1 MQTRH
6 TIAETRAQ
14 VRAWQQA
21 GETVAFVPTMGN
33 LHEGHITLVREAR
46 RVAQRVV
53 ASVFVNPLQFGPNED
68 FDKYPRT
75 LAEDSAKLA
84 AAGCDLLFA
93 PPVDEMYP
101 QGQAAQTRVHVP
113 QLGEA
118 LCGASRPGHF
128 DGVSTVVTKLFHI
141 VPADVALFGQ
151 KDFQQLAIIRRMVAD
166 LCFPVRVVG
175 VPTVREPSGLAMSSR
190 NGYLTADQKATAA
203 VVYRT
208 LCATRDAIAGGRRDW
223 AALQAEAA
231 QVISA
236 AGLVVDYFDIRDAD
250 DLKAPRD
257 DSDQL
262 VIAVAAKLGNTR
274 LIDNTTV
281 DIGNP

>member
-84 AAGCDLLFA
+84 DAGCDLLFA

-101 QGQAAQTRVHVP
+101 HGQAAQTRVHVP

-203 VVYRT
+203 VLYRT

>member
-33 LHEGHITLVREAR
+33 LHEGHITLVHEAR

-101 QGQAAQTRVHVP
+101 HGQAAQTRVHVP

-166 LCFPVRVVG
+166 LCFPVRIVG

-203 VVYRT
+203 VLYRT

-223 AALQAEAA
+223 TTLQAEAA
-231 QVISA
+231 QAISA

-250 DLKAPRD
+250 DLKPPRE